1 MNIILKNFS
10 LLTTAHIIEK
20 VISFI
25 IIIVLARYLGAEG
38 YGIYA
43 LALSFI
49 GLFIQLLDGG
59 LNCLL
64 MRETAR
70 KVADRQQLL
79 GRVLAGKVI
88 MGVVVFLG
96 IVCLAIGLAYPKD
109 ALYSILIYGIAMII
123 LSFTDTFRA
132 VFLAFEKAEFEG
144 LLLTLNRF
152 LLLGGIVFCVVLHIR
167 IPEIM
172 VSYLVSSLIVLWLG
186 SYLCK
191 KIFFTPSW
199 DMDYKSIKNLFKE
212 AMPFAVGAMM
222 AEIFYNIDNVMISKM
237 VGLESVGYYNAAYKL
252 SYSGVLLANTMTLA
266 IFPYLTKNWL
276 GDKNKVFDMFRKLF
290 KMFIILSMA
299 FSLTAAIL
307 SDHIIVLVFGNQFK
321 ESIVLFQ
328 LLVFALPPLFL
339 MHLTNRTLD
348 AIGEQRFK
356 ANTMIAGVVINIVLN
371 FILIYKFKAVGA
383 SIATVITSIF
393 LVVVHTI
400 YLKRRMGFSGIGV
413 SFIKIPV
420 CLIGMSVVIL
430 LLKDYNWFVAAF
442 TGLTVYSGLLFL
454 LKVLKR
460 EDWECRNVIAQ
471 RHEAPKYYD

>member
-1 MNIILKNFS
+1 MNNILKNFS

-20 VISFI
+20 VITFILI
-25 IIIVLARYLGAEG
+25 IILARYLGVEG

-49 GLFIQLLDGG
+49 QLLSQLFDGG

-88 MGVVVFLG
+88 MGIVVFLG
-96 IVCLAIGLAYPKD
+96 IVCLAIALAYPKD

-123 LSFTDTFRA
+123 LSFANTFRA
-132 VFLAFEKAEFEG
+132 VFLAFEKAEFES

-152 LLLGGIVFCVVLHIR
+152 LLLGSIIFCVVSGIR

-172 VSYLVSSLIVLWLG
+172 VSYLVSSLIILWLS

-191 KIFFTPSW
+191 KVIYSPSW
-199 DMDYKSIKNLFKE
+199 DVNYKSIKSLFKE

-222 AEIFYNIDNVMISKM
+222 AEIFFNIDNVMISKI

-252 SYSGVLLANTMTLA
+252 SYSGILLANTMTLA
-266 IFPYLTKNWL
+266 IYPYLSKNWL
-276 GDKNKVFDMFRKLF
+276 EDKDKVFGIFGKLF
-290 KMFIILSMA
+290 KILIILSMA
-299 FSLTAAIL
+299 ISLTAAIL
-307 SDHIIVLVFGNQFK
+307 SQNIIVLVFGKQFK
-321 ESIVLFQ
+321 ESIVPFQ
-328 LLVFALPPLFL
+328 FLVFSLPPFYLV
-339 MHLTNRTLD
+339 HLTNRTLD

-356 ANTMIAGVVINIVLN
+356 ANTMIAGVTINVVLN
-371 FILIYKFKAVGA
+371 FILIYKFKAIGA
-383 SIATVITSIF
+383 SIATVVTSIF
-393 LVVVHTI
+393 IVAVHTI
-400 YLKRRMGFSGIGV
+400 YLRRRMKFPPIRV
-413 SFIKIPV
+413 SFIKIPI
-420 CLIGMSVVIL
+420 CLIGMSAVIL

-442 TGLTVYSGLLFL
+442 TGLSAYCGLLFL

-460 EDWECRNVIAQ
+460 EDILNLKRKTI
-471 RHEAPKYYD
+471 